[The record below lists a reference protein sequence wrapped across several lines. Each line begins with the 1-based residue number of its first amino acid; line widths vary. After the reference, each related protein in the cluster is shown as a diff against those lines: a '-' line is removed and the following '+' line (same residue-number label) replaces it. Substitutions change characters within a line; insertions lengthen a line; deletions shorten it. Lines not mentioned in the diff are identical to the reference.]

1 MIINKSNIL
10 KNGNSTESF
19 ACINTCV
26 LHKGFTLIEL
36 LVVMA
41 IIAIISSILFSDY
54 PAVRDRIAV
63 TSAAHRLALALRES
77 QAYGSA
83 AGEVNGANTLGQ
95 AVRIVSSAILSTNDN
110 NYVLSFADNVD
121 TSLSVS
127 GSDSSIK
134 LSNMKYDTNEKIVDR
149 SFGFEGGVRIDKI
162 YVGDGSA
169 TSSDLGDSNILEIYF
184 MRPESRARIY
194 KDGSTE
200 TYPLTCTQHNTLPQD
215 ASSVRRTRIP
225 ECYAGYKEADIQ
237 LVGAGNA
244 GYKCVKVYY
253 IGQITVKSGKCIE

>member
-95 AVRIVSSAILSTNDN
+95 AVRIVSSANLSANDN
-110 NYVLSFADNVD
+110 NYMLSFADNVD
-121 TSLSVS
+121 TSLSVVP

-149 SFGFEGGVRIDKI
+149 SFEFEGGVRIDKI

-169 TSSDLGDSNILEIYF
+169 TSSDLGDGNILEIYF

-194 KDGSTE
+194 TS
-200 TYPLTCTQHNTLPQD
+200 TYPASSDKSSQCSQTFNDD
-215 ASSVRRTRIP
+215 ASIRRTRIP

-237 LVGAGNA
+237 LVGAGSA

>member
-1 MIINKSNIL
+1 MIISNSNVLRSRNFKESYTNKNMLTLSR
-10 KNGNSTESF
+10 
-19 ACINTCV
+19 
-26 LHKGFTLIEL
+26 GFTLIEL

-95 AVRIVSSAILSTNDN
+95 AVRIVSSADLSANDN
-110 NYVLSFADNVD
+110 NYVLSFADTVD

-162 YVGDGSA
+162 YVGDGA
-169 TSSDLGDSNILEIYF
+169 APLDELNDVLEIYF

-194 KDGSTE
+194 KYGSTE
-200 TYPLTCTQHNTLPQD
+200 TYPLTCTQYNTLPQD

-237 LVGAGNA
+237 LVGAGSA